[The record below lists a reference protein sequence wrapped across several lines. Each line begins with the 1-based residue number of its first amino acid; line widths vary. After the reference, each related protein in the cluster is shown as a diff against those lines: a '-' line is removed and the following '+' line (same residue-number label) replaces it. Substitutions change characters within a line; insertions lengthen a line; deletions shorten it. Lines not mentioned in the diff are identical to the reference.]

1 MRIPKAVLD
10 GIDVSAVVREELL
23 SRNRFLPPD
32 LVNYALHRKAA
43 QVSDWLAT
51 SLRRE
56 SHPSQHDVI
65 LAKKAPRGSRPLP
78 FMTLEDRLMYRAV
91 VSPLRDALPNSRVSM
106 DYNAFREAPLGVKN
120 CEYVLKADIAGY
132 YQYIDHERLIDEV
145 IAQTGD
151 DLAVSAAVEF
161 IQESSGRR
169 FGLPQMSQPSDT
181 LADCYIDPIR
191 RNLLRHEYPTFR
203 YVDDFRVACT
213 DYEHAL
219 GALELLERSAFSLG
233 LILNDSKTLTPSV
246 DTYENSLNN
255 VKLAEEELFSR
266 LEGTIE
272 GFFLLASGY
281 GEEDAGVE
289 PELLPWLP
297 GLEDDE
303 VDPAPGST
311 GTPSDVQVAGAN
323 LVLTMWTN
331 EEDGLDVDWTP
342 GTWAVLLRKA
352 FAVLALDAA
361 ENAAN
366 HSMTVDL
373 ATDLLI
379 YEPHLT
385 HELVNYLTALGQAE
399 TDLVSK
405 IVDDA
410 TAKHVL
416 SPWQLLWLAHLAG
429 TLPLPSRRSPRH
441 IQWLRHEAELGRT
454 DAVAARAALA
464 LAQRQLLKVG
474 EAHKTYER
482 VGPPHRRTVAL
493 ARAAAEGRTRQPS
506 THDDLIDDLAASWV
520 HSQKWGQRASRP
532 LAGRKSK
539 VN

>member
-1 MRIPKAVLD
+1 MRIPTSLLD
-10 GIDVSAVVREELL
+10 RIDVPAIVREELL

-32 LVNYALHRKAA
+32 LVNYALHRNAP

-51 SLRRE
+51 TLRRE
-56 SHPSQHDVI
+56 IRPSRHDII

-78 FMTLEDRLMYRAV
+78 FMALEDRLLYRAV
-91 VSPLRDALPNSRVSM
+91 VSPLRDALPNSRVSIE
-106 DYNAFREAPLGVKN
+106 YESFLKAPLEVDR
-120 CEYVLKADIAGY
+120 CEYVLKADIAGF

-151 DLAVSAAVEF
+151 DLAVGAAVEF
-161 IQESSGRR
+161 IQGSSGRR

-181 LADCYIDPIR
+181 LADCYIDPIQ

-246 DTYENSLNN
+246 ETYEQSLNT
-255 VKLAEEELFSR
+255 VKQAEEELFSR

-272 GFFLLASGY
+272 GFFLLTSGY
-281 GEEDAGVE
+281 GDQADDDR
-289 PELLPWLP
+289 ELLPWLP

-303 VDPAPGST
+303 VDSAPGT
-311 GTPSDVQVAGAN
+311 AGAPNDVQVAAAN
-323 LVLTMWTN
+323 HVLTMWDDDQRAN
-331 EEDGLDVDWTP
+331 VVWTS

-352 FAVLALDAA
+352 FAVLASDAA
-361 ENAAN
+361 DNGAN
-366 HSMTVDL
+366 HSMTVGL
-373 ATDLLI
+373 ATNLLI

-405 IVDDA
+405 IVDEA
-410 TAKHVL
+410 AAKHVL

-429 TLPLPSRRSPRH
+429 TLPISSRRTPRH
-441 IQWLRHEAELGRT
+441 VAWLQHEAEFGRH

-464 LAQRQLLKVG
+464 LAQRQLLTVG

-482 VGPPHRRTVAL
+482 VESPHHRTVAL
-493 ARAAAEGRTRQPS
+493 ALAAAEGRTRQQR
-506 THDDLIDDLAASWV
+506 THDDLIDGFAASWV
-520 HSQKWGQRASRP
+520 HSQKWGQSAARRRVV
-532 LAGRKSK
+532 RKSK
-539 VN
+539 GV